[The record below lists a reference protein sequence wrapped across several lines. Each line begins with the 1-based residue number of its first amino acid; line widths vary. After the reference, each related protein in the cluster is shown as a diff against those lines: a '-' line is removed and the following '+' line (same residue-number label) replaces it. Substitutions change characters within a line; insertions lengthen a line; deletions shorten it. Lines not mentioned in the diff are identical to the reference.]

1 MLRIILEATLHE
13 EHDGA
18 GERGSEACRAKSTR
32 ARLLSTPHF
41 RQGPVHR
48 CQAQERQTGI

>member
-18 GERGSEACRAKSTR
+18 GERGSDACRAKSTR